1 MITVTVLL
9 CFNLAGTGA
18 CVESVLNELFINL
31 MKRVEKFSTYPNGNR
46 METAYHTRYL
56 YVISSLFAKK

>member
-31 MKRVEKFSTYPNGNR
+31 MKRVEKFSIYP
-46 METAYHTRYL
+46 METEWKQHTILDTYM
-56 YVISSLFAKK
+56 